1 METNNGKV
9 KKILLA
15 EDDQFISRAYKDGLG
30 RAGYKIITAMDG
42 REALKKIRSEEPDMV
57 LLDLI
62 MPEKNGFE
70 VLEEMKKD
78 KALKNIPVIVL
89 SNLGQESDVDQGK
102 KLGAVDYLI
111 KSNVSIKEVIEVIKL
126 HLAK

>member
-1 METNNGKV
+1 
-9 KKILLA
+9 
-15 EDDQFISRAYKDGLG
+15 
-30 RAGYKIITAMDG
+30 MDG